1 MTLLITWTQG
11 MLRFLGPL
19 RDLRDVNIP
28 GIARGSR
35 DPGDTRDPR
44 DLRV

>member
-28 GIARGSR
+28 GIAR